1 MTHLLWLYIF
11 LSILLIFILWLCY
24 CKYRKIN
31 YEPVVERMYCKIKD
45 NFDKDN
51 TIRILSYNIMADN
64 VTFKLMYSY
73 CEWPALNFSYR
84 APRIIE
90 EIQSSLPDVI
100 CL

>member
-1 MTHLLWLYIF
+1 MIYDI
-11 LSILLIFILWLCY
+11 
-24 CKYRKIN
+24 
-31 YEPVVERMYCKIKD
+31 
-45 NFDKDN
+45 
-51 TIRILSYNIMADN
+51 ILSYNIMADN